1 MIFDFFL
8 DLLCEDFIVFEKFL
22 ALAVVKLL
30 FAFKDFIFLLK
41 ELQSL
46 CNFNQISFSI

>member
-8 DLLCEDFIVFEKFL
+8 DLLCKDFIVFEEFL
-22 ALAVVKLL
+22 ALAVVELL
-30 FAFKDFIFLLK
+30 FAFKDFIFLFE

-46 CNFNQISFSI
+46 CNFNQISFTI